1 MYTDRIKA
9 LPAYTLGFNTMLLGQ
24 PGSGKTT
31 VIVSLARAG
40 LDVFVVFTEA
50 NGQSNLLK
58 ACREA
63 KLTKEEMARIH
74 FKYIQATP
82 DAFSTLTKQSE
93 VVLKAP
99 EFGKVTG
106 GSRDKYDQL
115 VKLMKQCMKFVDQ
128 NGEDFGAVDSWGPE
142 RVLVLDSLSGLND
155 MAMSLTIGGKP
166 CASQQDWQV
175 AMKQEMDMVKACINS
190 QCSFVMTGHLAQEKD
205 EVSGRMIVTPLA
217 LGQKNG
223 PAMTP
228 LFGDIVLCEK
238 NGAAFT
244 WSTMSPKIE
253 CLKNSFLPLKDK
265 INPGF
270 EQLVDRWLTD
280 NGV

>member
-1 MYTDRIKA
+1 MS
-9 LPAYTLGFNTMLLGQ
+9 LL
-24 PGSGKTT
+24 
-31 VIVSLARAG
+31 
-40 LDVFVVFTEA
+40 E
-50 NGQSNLLK
+50 
-58 ACREA
+58 
-63 KLTKEEMARIH
+63 
-74 FKYIQATP
+74 
-82 DAFSTLTKQSE
+82 
-93 VVLKAP
+93 
-99 EFGKVTG
+99 
-106 GSRDKYDQL
+106 
-115 VKLMKQCMKFVDQ
+115 
-128 NGEDFGAVDSWGPE
+128 
-142 RVLVLDSLSGLND
+142 
-155 MAMSLTIGGKP
+155 AMSHGLP
-166 CASQQDWQV
+166 CV
-175 AMKQEMDMVKACINS
+175 AFADCDGVSDIISHGENGLLAKDMTAEA
-190 QCSFVMTGHLAQEKD
+190 LAQEMD

-244 WSTMSPKIE
+244 WSTMSTRIE